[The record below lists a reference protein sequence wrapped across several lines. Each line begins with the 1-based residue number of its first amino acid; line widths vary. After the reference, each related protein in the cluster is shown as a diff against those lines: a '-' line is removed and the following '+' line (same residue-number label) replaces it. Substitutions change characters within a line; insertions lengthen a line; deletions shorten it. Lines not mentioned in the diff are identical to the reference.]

1 MEQLGEQDCSL
12 TTISSSC
19 QLSCSATAVGTQHLL
34 CVTCQAILVLHLAG
48 QWQSYNAHKIELYTH
63 RICATPCRGHLR
75 TNACGA
81 NLNREWSHPTAE
93 RSPEVL
99 AVSSAMEVTGLDML
113 LDVHGDEEI
122 PANFIGS
129 MFGVPAWGPR
139 LERMQAAYTGEQQ
152 VCNTCTQPGTLIHFQ
167 LLHLDM

>member
-1 MEQLGEQDCSL
+1 M
-12 TTISSSC
+12 
-19 QLSCSATAVGTQHLL
+19 LL
-34 CVTCQAILVLHLAG
+34 IVCM
-48 QWQSYNAHKIELYTH
+48 
-63 RICATPCRGHLR
+63 PCRGHLR

-81 NLNREWSHPTAE
+81 NLNREWAHPTAH

-99 AVSSAMEVTGLDML
+99 AVSSAMEVTGTLKLYADSYRFPAQGVFRCPSTAGMAEPTPLGVLVTSSPKQALYDLHVLVLPCTFAGLDML

-139 LERMQAAYTGEQQ
+139 LERLQAAYTGKQHHRLYL
-152 VCNTCTQPGTLIHFQ
+152 T
-167 LLHLDM
+167 

>member
-1 MEQLGEQDCSL
+1 MIIGYHRHAYCGLLSRLLQAGCNRDRVLGSTVASRKVLAQ
-12 TTISSSC
+12 
-19 QLSCSATAVGTQHLL
+19 LL
-34 CVTCQAILVLHLAG
+34 CTMMP
-48 QWQSYNAHKIELYTH
+48 SYIFLS
-63 RICATPCRGHLR
+63 CRGHLR

-81 NLNREWSHPTAE
+81 NLNREWASPTAE

-99 AVSSAMEVTGLDML
+99 AVSSAIEATGLDML

-139 LERMQAAYTGEQQ
+139 LERLQAAYTGANGSSKLAATISSIICQ
-152 VCNTCTQPGTLIHFQ
+152 TCVLRLMGI
-167 LLHLDM
+167 